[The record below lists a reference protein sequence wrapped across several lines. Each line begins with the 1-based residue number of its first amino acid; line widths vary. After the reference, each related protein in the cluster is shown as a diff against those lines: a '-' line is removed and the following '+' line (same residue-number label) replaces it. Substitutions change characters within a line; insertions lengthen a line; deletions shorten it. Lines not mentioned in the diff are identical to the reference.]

1 VRQKED
7 NKMKMVSF
15 ITVLAVAILL
25 MGADSCSETQDA
37 RDQRLSDDQ
46 LSQYSKRQPIP
57 TFDWSLERE
66 LIIKLYE
73 LRNKQVATHSVWRSA
88 LGTVEDD
95 CPSIGFG
102 LPYDTSLTNPLKP
115 VNPSWRDSSI
125 VEQQEPNGVYASKNT
140 SATWIMCTGP
150 GGSLEPHYVETKVT
164 VYPYAVEV
172 DYEHNRV
179 RRAGGAK
186 ASASLRL
193 DQK

>member
-1 VRQKED
+1 VQQKEG
-7 NKMKMVSF
+7 NKMKMILF
-15 ITVLAVAILL
+15 ITVFVIAGLL
-25 MGADSCSETQDA
+25 LGVSSCSETQDE
-37 RDQRLSDDQ
+37 RDQILSDEQ
-46 LSQYSKRQPIP
+46 LSQYSKRQPLPI
-57 TFDWSLERE
+57 FDWSLERE
-66 LIIKLYE
+66 MLIKLYE

-88 LGTVEDD
+88 LGSIEGD

-115 VNPSWRDSSI
+115 VDPDWHESSI

-140 SATWIMCTGP
+140 SATWVMCTGP

-179 RRAGGAK
+179 QRAGKAK
-186 ASASLRL
+186 TSVSFKV
-193 DQK
+193 DPK